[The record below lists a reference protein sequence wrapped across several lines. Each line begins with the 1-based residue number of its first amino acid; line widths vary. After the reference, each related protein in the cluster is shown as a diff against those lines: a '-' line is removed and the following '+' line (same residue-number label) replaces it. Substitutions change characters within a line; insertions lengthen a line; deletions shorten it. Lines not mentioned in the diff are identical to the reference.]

1 MITLIRREFVV
12 NAPVAVAWD
21 HLARLEQWP
30 SWAHHIKRIDVSPP
44 GPVSGSSSGTIR
56 LGLGMKSK
64 FTMTEF
70 NPPENW
76 KWAGP
81 FMNLT
86 VHYDHR
92 FEPLGED
99 RCRLV
104 WVVDV
109 EGFGA
114 AVLGRIF
121 AAIYRRNLNRA
132 IPRLI
137 EEIDA
142 RARIEAE

>member
-1 MITLIRREFVV
+1 
-12 NAPVAVAWD
+12 
-21 HLARLEQWP
+21 
-30 SWAHHIKRIDVSPP
+30 
-44 GPVSGSSSGTIR
+44 
-56 LGLGMKSK
+56 
-64 FTMTEF
+64 MTEF
-70 NPPENW
+70 NRPENW

-121 AAIYRRNLNRA
+121 AAIYKRNLNRA
-132 IPRLI
+132 IPLLVA
-137 EEIDA
+137 EIDA
-142 RARIEAE
+142 RAKMDTA

>member
-1 MITLIRREFVV
+1 MITLIRREFIV
-12 NAPVAVAWD
+12 NASPETAWD

-30 SWAHHIKRIDVSPP
+30 SWARHIKRIDVSPP
-44 GPVSGSSSGTIR
+44 GPVSASSSGTIH
-56 LGLGMKSK
+56 LGLAMKSE

-70 NPPENW
+70 NPPDNW

-92 FEPLGED
+92 FEPLGD
-99 RCRLV
+99 ARCRLV

-109 EGFGA
+109 EGFAA

-121 AAIYRRNLNRA
+121 AAIYKKKLNRA

-142 RARIEAE
+142 IAKVDTA